1 MANVRSKSRSGMIP
15 EERDEIAYQ
24 SLNWRIRL
32 LIRLCVYL
40 MNILNSVLK
49 PYSMTPIFAIY
60 DLSEE
65 MLDIEEEEEEILQ

>member
-1 MANVRSKSRSGMIP
+1 MIS

-40 MNILNSVLK
+40 MNILNNVLK
-49 PYSMTPIFAIY
+49 PYSMSPVFAIY
-60 DLSEE
+60 DTADLIEVE
-65 MLDIEEEEEEILQ
+65 VDLDEEEEEILQ